1 MRLLLGGVYLEPGRW
16 LLGLLILRRSKR
28 SKEERE
34 SSAARRD
41 ADKGE
46 RTASEGMSETPRQES
61 RRSTKT
67 QKRGMAIND
76 SKSGDD
82 EARANSRNDANV
94 ASGT

>member
-1 MRLLLGGVYLEPGRW
+1 MSG
-16 LLGLLILRRSKR
+16 LILRRFKR

-34 SSAARRD
+34 SSAARRG

-46 RTASEGMSETPRQES
+46 NSERTNELSSKARKQVFNKAKKRRTA
-61 RRSTKT
+61 
-67 QKRGMAIND
+67 KRL
-76 SKSGDD
+76 KSGDD